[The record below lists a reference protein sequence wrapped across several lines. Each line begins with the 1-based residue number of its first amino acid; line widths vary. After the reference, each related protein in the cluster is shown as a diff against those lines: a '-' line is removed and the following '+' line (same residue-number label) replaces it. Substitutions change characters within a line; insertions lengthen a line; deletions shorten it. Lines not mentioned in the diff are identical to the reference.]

1 MSTQF
6 ENYSVSEI
14 NFIEP
19 VGNDLGNLGAYSL
32 TLTPD
37 SGYELDANNFALT
50 TPVPAGI
57 TNYSF
62 NQAGANVRFD
72 FAFAN
77 GTIMPDNDI
86 EFPLCIQGFATP
98 LEFIIQGTVDIKTTN
113 ATPLPQIAPYSGS
126 GEFGSTAIVYTQ
138 TILAA
143 NNHYFYVDPIAA
155 LVTGDSLNY
164 NITSTKQ
171 YNGPNGELTSV
182 TFSVEYTYPNQNVSG
197 DLIRI
202 AADAIPIVN
211 IVPYVSGFTFDGLF
225 GFSQPDVLPAGDN
238 QTLILTGDPGAV
250 FSVSFFENAGSGAET
265 VYATNVTMPSSG
277 NYTIPNVIFPSF
289 SAGTPPYQVQIS
301 GDINPTIQNV
311 GSEAHIDFNQ
321 YEQLN
326 LTVSASTSNLD
337 LSITGSPSVT
347 TLIPNN
353 TYIPGTTI
361 DFEFKVF
368 GDNMILTSAPD
379 ANSFSPVIPD
389 PADINFIYSLNS
401 INTVLVPESL
411 PVLEHYSIT
420 GQVLIDGTT
429 AISKVH
435 DLDIDNHI
443 TTISLPTIV
452 TSSVTNIGG
461 STATS
466 GGESITDGNGTISS
480 KGIQWSEF
488 ADFSTILGANDEG
501 TGTANFSSIMT
512 GLVSGNTYYVR
523 AYAQNEAGVAYGQ
536 VESFQSSGAPTLS
549 TVAISAISWDS
560 ATSGG
565 ENISDNGSSIV
576 SKGIQWSTSS
586 SFATIE
592 GSTNDG
598 SGTGNFVSN
607 LTGLTETT
615 TYYVRAYAT
624 NGVATGYGQTE
635 TFQTIAL
642 PVTGLAWTTTVNN
655 TCNATPWVI
664 SNNNSTIRY
673 NIEDSANCG
682 GSCGATQSGTATA
695 TITVG
700 ASDVDMDLDFEG
712 IGELEASAFE
722 KISFDLNGT
731 EVARANAAGGG
742 LGCAMGPV
750 VKTFITAPPYRLNAN
765 TTHTLFIDFTTADA
779 NYHVG
784 AYYEV
789 DLSFTNVIE

>member
-1 MSTQF
+1 MTQY
-6 ENYSVSEI
+6 ENFTVTEI

-19 VGNDLGNLGAYSL
+19 VGNDLGNLGTQ
-32 TLTPD
+32 TLSIVPDTGYTLDVNDFGLVAPIPPEVDQNSFVFTQNADRVDVAFSFTP
-37 SGYELDANNFALT
+37 GYIMPSNPIE
-50 TPVPAGI
+50 VPLCFLG
-57 TNYSF
+57 
-62 NQAGANVRFD
+62 
-72 FAFAN
+72 FAN
-77 GTIMPDNDI
+77 LVGYSIAGN
-86 EFPLCIQGFATP
+86 
-98 LEFIIQGTVDIKTTN
+98 VDISTQN
-113 ATPLPQIAPYSGS
+113 ATPTSQLVAYNNSGN
-126 GEFGSTAIVYTQ
+126 FGSTEVVYTE
-138 TILAA
+138 TITA
-143 NNHYFYVDPIAA
+143 NSNYYFYVDPIAA

-202 AADAIPIVN
+202 VADAIPIVN

-353 TYIPGTTI
+353 TYIPATTI

-389 PADINFIYSLNS
+389 PADLDFIYSLNS

-466 GGESITDGNGTISS
+466 GGESITDGNGAISS

-586 SFATIE
+586 SFTTIE

-598 SGTGNFVSN
+598 SGTANFVSN

-624 NGVATGYGQTE
+624 NAVGTGYGQTE

-642 PVTGLAWTTTVNN
+642 PITGLTWTTTVNN
-655 TCNATPWVI
+655 PCNATPWTI
-664 SNNNSTIRY
+664 SNNNTRIRY
-673 NIEDSANCG
+673 DVEDSANCG
-682 GSCGATQSGTATA
+682 GSCAAIQSGTATA

-712 IGELEASAFE
+712 VGELQAANFE
-722 KISFDLNGT
+722 NISFELDGT
-731 EVARANAAGGG
+731 LVARANAAGGG
-742 LGCAMGPV
+742 LGCVMGPV
-750 VKTFITAPPYRLNAN
+750 VKNYIVAPPYRLNAN
-765 TTHTLFIDFTTADA
+765 TVYTFFIDFTTQDA
-779 NYHVG
+779 LFHVG
-784 AYYEV
+784 SYYEV
-789 DLSFTNVIE
+789 DVSFTSVP